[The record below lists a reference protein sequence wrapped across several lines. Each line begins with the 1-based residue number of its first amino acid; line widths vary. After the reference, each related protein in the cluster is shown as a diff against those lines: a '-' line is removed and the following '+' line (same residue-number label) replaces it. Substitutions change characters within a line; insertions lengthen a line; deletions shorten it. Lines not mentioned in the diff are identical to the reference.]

1 MLKILAY
8 LFPLLMIAPMARAI
22 MLDTEFQIR
31 MTEGKWTL
39 CYQGDEDIVCSK
51 PYTQSGASI
60 ANALKHLQAV
70 NNAGMLATQVK
81 KLPGRDFDVAEFYQ
95 EVNPE
100 KVCHLA
106 QDQLK
111 KAEDEKQAAP
121 LQRLVESLDN
131 CQSVPIPKVEKH

>member
-1 MLKILAY
+1 MLKILAR
-8 LFPLLMIAPMARAI
+8 LLPLLMVAPVARAI

-31 MTEGKWTL
+31 MSEGKWIL
-39 CYQGDEDIVCSK
+39 CYQGDDDIVCSK
-51 PYTQSGASI
+51 PFTQSGAAI
-60 ANALKHLQAV
+60 ANALKHLQAI

-106 QDQLK
+106 QEQLK

-121 LQRLVESLDN
+121 LQRLVDSLDD
-131 CQSVPIPKVEKH
+131 CKAVPIPKVEKR